1 MLHDRRVRAMAS
13 ATEGASSRPPGE
25 LRSPPSQPGLPPRGL
40 PPRPSEL
47 SYQLLRSGAVPPA
60 ELPLSVRREP
70 KLLAAS
76 VSTRRL
82 SSRRDLSLRRRSG
95 GPALCQSI
103 PRSPCPCQAADVP
116 WGPPS
121 LPPQVLLA
129 GAKGSAANVVLY
141 ASVEIFS
148 RLCMCLLVKLNQTFR
163 LCYQS
168 DSVS

>member
-25 LRSPPSQPGLPPRGL
+25 RRSPPNQPGLPPRGL

-121 LPPQVLLA
+121 LPPQGIAGRRQGQRCQRSTICVCGNLQSLMYVPSCRVESDFPSLLP
-129 GAKGSAANVVLY
+129 K
-141 ASVEIFS
+141 
-148 RLCMCLLVKLNQTFR
+148 
-163 LCYQS
+163 
-168 DSVS
+168 